1 MVYKAYNVKQIL
13 LFFHLFATGAGY
25 IIAHTRCKLFH
36 LDCAGRMDNAHRN
49 ISSGNGANPAMVS
62 FSSAYYRFVTRR
74 IDYRQ
79 NQTFATEAIWPNP
92 TTALLLL
99 MGSC

>member
-25 IIAHTRCKLFH
+25 IIAHTRCKLS
-36 LDCAGRMDNAHRN
+36 LLVWAGGMDNPHSN
-49 ISSGNGANPAMVS
+49 IAPVSGANPAMVS